1 MFFESV
7 SDILKIASRLGT
19 AIFVVPEPSAIE
31 LKEKN
36 VIILQPEEKSVI
48 TIEQIRKILPKL
60 AAKQINDL
68 FIVLRPA
75 EVLNVEAANALL
87 KALEEPGDKVHFVL
101 LTSAPSMILPTV
113 LSRAAIYFL
122 RTNDDGNI
130 AADEKTKDLAKRL
143 LVAKGADL
151 VALAEEVTKKKDGTR
166 AYVLSILGVA
176 IEMLYKTYY
185 MTGKQVFA
193 QKIPKFLAA
202 YDEISQNGHIKL
214 QIVSNLC

>member
-1 MFFESV
+1 M
-7 SDILKIASRLGT
+7 
-19 AIFVVPEPSAIE
+19 
-31 LKEKN
+31 
-36 VIILQPEEKSVI
+36 
-48 TIEQIRKILPKL
+48 
-60 AAKQINDL
+60 
-68 FIVLRPA
+68 
-75 EVLNVEAANALL
+75 
-87 KALEEPGDKVHFVL
+87 EEPGDKVHFVL

-122 RTNDDGNI
+122 RTNDDNNI

-166 AYVLSILGVA
+166 AYVLGILGVA

-193 QKIPKFLAA
+193 HKIPKFLAA
-202 YDEISQNGHIKL
+202 YDGISQNGHIKL

>member
-1 MFFESV
+1 MFFEST
-7 SDILKIASRLGT
+7 SDILKIASRTGT
-19 AIFVVPEPSAIE
+19 AIFVVPEPDAID

-48 TIEQIRKILPKL
+48 TIEQVRKILPKL
-60 AAKQINDL
+60 AAKQFNDL

-113 LSRAAIYFL
+113 LSRAALYFL
-122 RTNDDGNI
+122 KTSDSGDI
-130 AADEKTKDLAKRL
+130 VADEKIKNLAKRM
-143 LVAKGADL
+143 LVAKGTEL

-166 AYVLSILGVA
+166 AYVLGILGVA
-176 IEMLYKTYY
+176 IEMLYKSYY
-185 MTGKQVFA
+185 KTGKRVFVK
-193 QKIPKFLAA
+193 KIPKFLAA
-202 YDEISQNGHIKL
+202 YDGISQNGHIKL

>member
-202 YDEISQNGHIKL
+202 YDGISQNGHIKL